1 MQKTVSRRVARYRRG
16 ALGVGLLAI
25 AAFVAYSVT
34 QIVYQV
40 FFPEIRDQNGA
51 SCRVELT
58 RLYGALE
65 RATRAGEEEAEV
77 SKAISAFRQ
86 SLRPEWD
93 DFGAARHACEG
104 TPETRRGLDA
114 LERLRY
120 AEEHAVRLEASSL
133 HVLRNRVR
141 HDLGELGA
149 LPAPEANQILRTNP

>member
-1 MQKTVSRRVARYRRG
+1 MQKSVSRRVARYRRA
-16 ALGVGLLAI
+16 ALGLGLLGI
-25 AAFVAYSVT
+25 AAFVVMSVS
-34 QIVYQV
+34 QIVRQV
-40 FFPEIRDQNGA
+40 FFPPIRGEHGA
-51 SCRVELT
+51 TCRVELT
-58 RLYGALE
+58 RLYAALE

-86 SLRPEWD
+86 SLQPEWD
-93 DFGAARHACEG
+93 DFGAARQACEG
-104 TPETRRGLDA
+104 APETRRGLDA

-149 LPAPEANQILRTNP
+149 LPASEANPPLRTNP